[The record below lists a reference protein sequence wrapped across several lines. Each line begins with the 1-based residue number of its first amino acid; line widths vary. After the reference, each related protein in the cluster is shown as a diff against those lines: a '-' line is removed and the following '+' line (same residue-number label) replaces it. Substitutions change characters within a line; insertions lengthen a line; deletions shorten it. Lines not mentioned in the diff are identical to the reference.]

1 MEVAEIISEIIS
13 HILFINGGLFV
24 LTLCVDNLLNF
35 AIEKKFPKLL
45 SRWYTITVMSL
56 CIWLTSILI
65 ILTTR

>member
-13 HILFINGGLFV
+13 HILFFNGGLFA